1 MKCRELAELLVDYVA
16 GELNPE
22 LAEHIKG
29 HLCLCP
35 PCVRFV
41 ETYEVTIKLTRRL
54 PMFAM
59 PVEMLQR
66 LREAV
71 AEAGLEKEGE
81 NGGAAER
88 ADSR

>member
-16 GELNPE
+16 GELNSD
-22 LAEHIKG
+22 LSQHIKE

-41 ETYEVTIKLTRRL
+41 ETYEVTIKITRKL
-54 PMFAM
+54 PLVAM
-59 PVEMLQR
+59 PAEMLQR

-71 AEAGLEKEGE
+71 EDAGLEKEE
-81 NGGAAER
+81 EEAPPAEGA
-88 ADSR
+88 